1 MVRFNLWPWANSLR
15 VWKAAITKKG
25 LSYSNEAVNTGVLY
39 LQTEVG
45 DALSEV
51 CEKKKNKTSQ
61 GFKFQRN

>member
-51 CEKKKNKTSQ
+51 CEKKK
-61 GFKFQRN
+61 